1 MGLGESPFW
10 GNRRAAIC
18 FRRGL
23 GLYTGRVQLRGPA
36 RRQKGERDLTRL
48 RDAGL
53 ALSGTTRMPPG
64 LTMAAQLLFHRD
76 PKRIVGVLRV
86 TLLNRLNGSREWA
99 ELPLGR

>member
-10 GNRRAAIC
+10 GNRLAVFSPRPRSI
-18 FRRGL
+18 
-23 GLYTGRVQLRGPA
+23 YGRVQRRGPA

-76 PKRIVGVLRV
+76 PKRIIGVLRV
-86 TLLNRLNGSREWA
+86 TLLNRLNDSREWPD
-99 ELPLGR
+99 LPLSR